1 MKKRYKEV
9 YRSGTVNSKATSGT
23 YHR

>member
-1 MKKRYKEV
+1 MKKHYKEV
-9 YRSGTVNSKATSGT
+9 YRSGTMNSKATSGM